1 VNTFGCPKERAQVAP
16 RPRRAPPRGIS
27 LITSL
32 MLLALISL
40 VVVSGMRSGVLQAK
54 MNSATQDRN
63 LAFQAAE
70 AALREAERATAA
82 TAAASFPGLGCD
94 SGNCSRPAAADTPR
108 WLDTAFT
115 GWRNAA
121 ASAPAAAPQAQVIVE
136 DMGSAPNWPGC
147 ENDPHSPPN
156 CLTPR
161 YRITARSAAEGR
173 ASVVLQT
180 QMAAP

>member
-1 VNTFGCPKERAQVAP
+1 VNTPGCPPERPRIAL
-16 RPRRAPPRGIS
+16 RPRRARRGIS

-32 MLLALISL
+32 MLLTLISL
-40 VVVSGMRSGVLQAK
+40 VVVSGMRSGVLQAR
-54 MNSATQDRN
+54 MSGAAQDRN

-82 TAAASFPGLGCD
+82 TPPASFPAAGCLT
-94 SGNCSRPAAADTPR
+94 GNCSRPATADTPR
-108 WLDTAFT
+108 WLDAAFA

-121 ASAPAAAPQAQVIVE
+121 ASAPAAAPQAQVFVE
-136 DMGSAPNWPGC
+136 DMGTAPNWPGC
-147 ENDPHSPPN
+147 DSEIPRQPN

-173 ASVVLQT
+173 ASVVVQS